1 MLRLGFNP
9 CARSVVR
16 PAFAI
21 LAAGSLWASATPAVA
36 QYGPA
41 VSPPPRDLPDNDS
54 SRQAPTEAAR
64 TDVLRAAACLVGRN
78 ADAGAPL
85 LRAAPFS
92 RDEREQATR
101 GLRQAE
107 RCIRLR
113 DGLAT
118 TVLIFR
124 GAVAEALYEAQFPQP
139 PAPRDP
145 AAAVLPFFQP
155 AAAATLDNAAG
166 MTPTYALADCT
177 VAGHSDLVR
186 ALLAA
191 DPDSDAESA
200 ALQALNPVW
209 GACVPP
215 NTSLA
220 INRREVRA
228 ILAESL
234 YRWAVVQR
242 DGAASPW
249 AAPAAPASTTAPAGP
264 S

>member
-1 MLRLGFNP
+1 MRRPGLNP
-9 CARSVVR
+9 CARTVVR
-16 PAFAI
+16 PVFAI
-21 LAAGSLWASATPAVA
+21 LAAASFWASATPAVA
-36 QYGPA
+36 QYGPSA
-41 VSPPPRDLPDNDS
+41 APPPRDLPDNS
-54 SRQAPTEAAR
+54 SRQAPIEAAQ
-64 TDVLRAAACLVGRN
+64 TDVLRAAACLVGRD

-92 RDEREQATR
+92 RDERQQATR

-107 RCIRLR
+107 RCLRLR
-113 DGLAT
+113 EPLAT

-124 GAVAEALYEAQFPQP
+124 GAVAEALYEAQFAQP

-145 AAAVLPFFQP
+145 TAAVLPFFQP
-155 AAAATLDNAAG
+155 AAAATLDNAGG
-166 MTPTYALADCT
+166 MTPTYALAECT
-177 VAGHSDLVR
+177 VARHSDLVR

-191 DPDSDAESA
+191 DPDSAAESA
-200 ALQALNPVW
+200 ALRALNPVW

-215 NTSLA
+215 NTTLD
-220 INRREVRA
+220 INRREIRA

-249 AAPAAPASTTAPAGP
+249 AAPAAPVSTAAPADP

>member
-1 MLRLGFNP
+1 MMQRIVMNR
-9 CARSVVR
+9 CARTGVR
-16 PAFAI
+16 PVFAI
-21 LAAGSLWASATPAVA
+21 LAAASLWASATPAVA
-36 QYGPA
+36 QYGPPA
-41 VSPPPRDLPDNDS
+41 APPPRDLPDNS
-54 SRQAPTEAAR
+54 AQRAPTEAAR
-64 TDVLRAAACLVGRN
+64 ADVLRAAACMVGRN

-85 LRAAPFS
+85 LRAAPYS

-107 RCIRLR
+107 RCLRLR

-124 GAVAEALYEAQFPQP
+124 GAVAEALYEAQFAQP

-166 MTPTYALADCT
+166 MTPIYALADCT
-177 VAGHSDLVR
+177 VARHSDLVR

-191 DPDSDAESA
+191 DPDSAGEAA
-200 ALQALNPVW
+200 ALRALNPVW

-215 NTSLA
+215 NTELA
-220 INRREVRA
+220 INRREIRA

-249 AAPAAPASTTAPAGP
+249 AAPAAPVSTTAPADP

>member
-1 MLRLGFNP
+1 M
-9 CARSVVR
+9 
-16 PAFAI
+16 AI
-21 LAAGSLWASATPAVA
+21 LAAATFWVSAAPAAA
-36 QYGPA
+36 QYGPPA
-41 VSPPPRDLPDNDS
+41 APPPRDLPDNS
-54 SRQAPTEAAR
+54 SRQAPAEAAR
-64 TDVLRAAACLVGRN
+64 ADVLRAAACLIGRN
-78 ADAGAPL
+78 AEAGAPL

-107 RCIRLR
+107 RCLRLR
-113 DGLAT
+113 DSLAT

-124 GAVAEALYEAQFPQP
+124 GAIAEALYEAQFPQP

-145 AAAVLPFFQP
+145 AAAALPFFQP
-155 AAAATLDNAAG
+155 AAASTLDNAAG
-166 MTPTYALADCT
+166 LTATYALADCT
-177 VAGHSDLVR
+177 VAQHSELVR

-200 ALQALNPVW
+200 ALRALNPVW

-220 INRREVRA
+220 INRREIRA

-242 DGAASPW
+242 DGAGSPW
-249 AAPAAPASTTAPAGP
+249 AAPAAAVSTTAPADP

>member
-1 MLRLGFNP
+1 MRRLGLNP
-9 CARSVVR
+9 CARTVVR
-16 PAFAI
+16 PVFAI
-21 LAAGSLWASATPAVA
+21 LAAASLWASATPAVA
-36 QYGPA
+36 QYGPSSA
-41 VSPPPRDLPDNDS
+41 PPPRDLPDNS

-64 TDVLRAAACLVGRN
+64 TEVLRAAACLVGRD
-78 ADAGAPL
+78 AGAGAPL

-92 RDEREQATR
+92 RDERQQATR

-107 RCIRLR
+107 RCLRLR
-113 DGLAT
+113 EPIAT

-124 GAVAEALYEAQFPQP
+124 GAVAEALYEAQFAQP
-139 PAPRDP
+139 PTPRDP
-145 AAAVLPFFQP
+145 SAAVLPFFQP
-155 AAAATLDNAAG
+155 AAAATLENVAG
-166 MTPTYALADCT
+166 MTPTYALSDCT
-177 VAGHSDLVR
+177 VAGHPELVR

-209 GACVPP
+209 GSCVPP
-215 NTSLA
+215 NTTLA
-220 INRREVRA
+220 INRREIRA

-249 AAPAAPASTTAPAGP
+249 AAPAAAVPTPAPADP